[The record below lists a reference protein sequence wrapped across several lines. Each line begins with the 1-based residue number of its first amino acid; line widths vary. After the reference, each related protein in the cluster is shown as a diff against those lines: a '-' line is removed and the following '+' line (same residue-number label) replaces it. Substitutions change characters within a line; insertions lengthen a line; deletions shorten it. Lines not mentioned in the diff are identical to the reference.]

1 MGRVVTHKKSGDLA
15 VAGVVVRAVSCGV
28 VQVQWRGTSAI
39 TNCNLHCVEISSR
52 VGDAVLLHGVTPAT
66 VFGFRY
72 NPHQELLYDL
82 RVWDPGS
89 QSSFTVLG
97 VVAGDV
103 SQPRHAATMCRHALD
118 AWRSTRPR
126 LCPWRFSVP
135 ANGVMLS
142 RVCEVRRSEATIL
155 TGLGPDTGYGVFARA
170 DIAVHTKLFWRMGR
184 TRMVALGSCGPDLR
198 RYGMAKV
205 LRPQV
210 QLLCPSKAGFHH
222 RSNDIAAIGVGF
234 RVNFAGEGDTVNVRL
249 EHGGVLDEGL
259 CFTALSMIQPGQELL
274 FRCEFVAGSLLP
286 TVSVAGFM

>member
-97 VVAGDV
+97 VAAGDATP
-103 SQPRHAATMCRHALD
+103 QPCVGMPWTHGGRLGRDCAHGGSASPQMASCFPAF
-118 AWRSTRPR
+118 ARSGAVRPR
-126 LCPWRFSVP
+126 F
-135 ANGVMLS
+135 
-142 RVCEVRRSEATIL
+142 
-155 TGLGPDTGYGVFARA
+155 
-170 DIAVHTKLFWRMGR
+170 
-184 TRMVALGSCGPDLR
+184 
-198 RYGMAKV
+198 
-205 LRPQV
+205 
-210 QLLCPSKAGFHH
+210 
-222 RSNDIAAIGVGF
+222 
-234 RVNFAGEGDTVNVRL
+234 
-249 EHGGVLDEGL
+249 
-259 CFTALSMIQPGQELL
+259 
-274 FRCEFVAGSLLP
+274 
-286 TVSVAGFM
+286 